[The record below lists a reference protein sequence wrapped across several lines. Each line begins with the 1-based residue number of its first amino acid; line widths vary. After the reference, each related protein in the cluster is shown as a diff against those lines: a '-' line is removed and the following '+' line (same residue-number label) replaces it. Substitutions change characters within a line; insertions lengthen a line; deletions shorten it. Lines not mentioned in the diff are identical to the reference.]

1 VPVPYPTLTPETP
14 AMPRLYRLSVTRAF
28 PSGAWVVAAI
38 VGDTRQS
45 RTYYG
50 YTRREAVASF
60 RAEFPAA

>member
-1 VPVPYPTLTPETP
+1 
-14 AMPRLYRLSVTRAF
+14 MPRLSRLSVTRAF
-28 PSGAWVVAAI
+28 PSGAWVIAAI
-38 VGDTRQS
+38 VGDTRQC